1 MLRLCN
7 TAGVGRQSRSL
18 DKRFQGYTG
27 DYEAVDCHI
36 TVFAIATGLE
46 DQLSSVVWEF
56 VGIITLPVTEK
67 DCTGLQGP
75 SSLGGPFGSLEE
87 RMGGLAPNSR
97 WEPDGRLDQR
107 QFPKGPP
114 D

>member
-1 MLRLCN
+1 MEL
-7 TAGVGRQSRSL
+7 GDSRAVSTS
-18 DKRFQGYTG
+18 DSRGYTG

-36 TVFAIATGLE
+36 TVFAMAAGLE

-56 VGIITLPVTEK
+56 VGTHNFQSHKKIALVI
-67 DCTGLQGP
+67 QGP